1 MTRLRRWLRRILVSL
16 VALGVLCGVAWI
28 FRWQLIGGTVRSAL
42 REAGTDYGLAIEVES
57 LSGSLFGDVT
67 VRGLSATPTVT
78 PHLVL
83 SGRVD
88 RVHITFSLAGLLR
101 GDDRWLREIE
111 VAGVRGTVDV
121 RAPLPSPPKGDVSGG
136 EGTPIVPVAVRVED
150 VDLTVHAGPN
160 RIEVRGGDIQVTEV
174 ADRDWKGHA
183 QADLVRSLLEG
194 ETKGRRDTVYL
205 YSGNKMESVVKE
217 HLKLKVPGPGE
228 NPIAAKFYDLQRDT
242 REEYPVSTE
251 IGAWGGAEF
260 VRVIQRHKMRK
271 SAFPDEGAAHG
282 TPYEGITN
290 LRPETKAAVQAFLT
304 KRASIMQG
312 VPKPPAGSP

>member
-136 EGTPIVPVAVRVED
+136 EGTPIVPVSVRVED
-150 VDLTVHAGPN
+150 VDLTFLMLISFIGVIEAMVQILEMALDKFFPALYNALGIFLPLITVNCAILGGSLFMVERDYNLAQSTVFGLGSGIGWALAIMCLAGIREKMKYSNVPDGL
-160 RIEVRGGDIQVTEV
+160 RG
-174 ADRDWKGHA
+174 
-183 QADLVRSLLEG
+183 L
-194 ETKGRRDTVYL
+194 
-205 YSGNKMESVVKE
+205 
-217 HLKLKVPGPGE
+217 
-228 NPIAAKFYDLQRDT
+228 
-242 REEYPVSTE
+242 
-251 IGAWGGAEF
+251 
-260 VRVIQRHKMRK
+260 
-271 SAFPDEGAAHG
+271 
-282 TPYEGITN
+282 GITFITVG
-290 LRPETKAAVQAFLT
+290 LIALAFMCF
-304 KRASIMQG
+304 SGI
-312 VPKPPAGSP
+312 